1 MGWRRFLR
9 RARWDRE
16 RAEELKSYLQIET
29 DENIARGMSADEARQ
44 AAQRKLGNT
53 LRIRE
58 DIYQMNTI
66 GFLDSLGR
74 DLRYALRGMRRR
86 PTFTLAA
93 VLTLALGIGANTAIF
108 AVVHGVL
115 IKSLSY
121 PNAEELVS
129 LRHTAAGLPS
139 GGDMNVSP
147 TMYFT
152 YRDESRMFQN
162 IGLWTTGG
170 QSLTGRGEPE
180 QVRTLWVTY
189 GTLQALGVQPLMGRW
204 FSEADDTPGTS
215 GPDPVIL
222 TYGYWQRR
230 FGGDQSPIGRKLTID
245 SRPSEVVGVMPSEFR
260 FVDFDPEV
268 ILTLRLNRGQL
279 VLGNF
284 GIRGLAR
291 LKPGVSLD
299 EANADVARMLHIW
312 LNAWPAAT
320 GGPGRQMLESWRI
333 GPALRPL
340 KTEVVGSVADMLW
353 VLMGTIGIVLLIA
366 CANIAN
372 LMLVR
377 SDGRRQEFALRA
389 ALGAGRGRLA
399 KELLVESLVLGAMGG
414 VLGLRS
420 LMRD

>member
-29 DENIARGMSADEARQ
+29 DENIARGMSAEEAGQ

-66 GFLDSLGR
+66 GFLDSVAG
-74 DLRYALRGMRRR
+74 DLRYALRGMRRN

-115 IKSLSY
+115 IKALSY

-189 GTLQALGVQPLMGRW
+189 
-204 FSEADDTPGTS
+204 
-215 GPDPVIL
+215 
-222 TYGYWQRR
+222 
-230 FGGDQSPIGRKLTID
+230 
-245 SRPSEVVGVMPSEFR
+245 
-260 FVDFDPEV
+260 
-268 ILTLRLNRGQL
+268 
-279 VLGNF
+279 
-284 GIRGLAR
+284 
-291 LKPGVSLD
+291 
-299 EANADVARMLHIW
+299 
-312 LNAWPAAT
+312 
-320 GGPGRQMLESWRI
+320 
-333 GPALRPL
+333 
-340 KTEVVGSVADMLW
+340 
-353 VLMGTIGIVLLIA
+353 
-366 CANIAN
+366 
-372 LMLVR
+372 
-377 SDGRRQEFALRA
+377 
-389 ALGAGRGRLA
+389 
-399 KELLVESLVLGAMGG
+399 
-414 VLGLRS
+414 
-420 LMRD
+420 